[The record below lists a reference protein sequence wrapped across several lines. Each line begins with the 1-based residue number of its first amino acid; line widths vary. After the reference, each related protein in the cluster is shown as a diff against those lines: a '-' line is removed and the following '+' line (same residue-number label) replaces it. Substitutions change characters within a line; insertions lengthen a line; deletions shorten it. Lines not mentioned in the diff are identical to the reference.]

1 MEKYYNSS
9 IKISTGF
16 GMGSRQ
22 PLDARTICATK
33 DDMNSIPETR
43 LYEGFVCYCE
53 DVKKYFKYDGS
64 QFIEL
69 SVEKVIDNLT
79 STSTDIGLSANQGRV
94 LKGLLDDL
102 SVALKALETQ
112 VGGNDSQY
120 KELFEKINSSIETI
134 NTSITN
140 LQNKDTELSN
150 LITALQKVDT
160 TIQESIS
167 SLKELHTQDVTLLNN
182 KDTAQDKE
190 IENLKTKDKE
200 LQTSISDLQGDVTTS
215 AATIQESISSLTEL
229 HTQDVTSLKN
239 KDTAQDKEIENLKAK
254 DKELQT
260 SISDLQDDVTTG
272 VASSGKVKVD
282 ETDKTIDYLE
292 NKIVSGAE
300 DHQNGIYAVTLKKEN
315 EKLNVT
321 VEVPVPVW
329 KKL

>member
-190 IENLKTKDKE
+190 IENLK
-200 LQTSISDLQGDVTTS
+200 
-215 AATIQESISSLTEL
+215 
-229 HTQDVTSLKN
+229 
-239 KDTAQDKEIENLKAK
+239 AK

>member
-1 MEKYYNSS
+1 
-9 IKISTGF
+9 
-16 GMGSRQ
+16 MGSRQ